1 MTRPGSPTH
10 DIRGALSYNAPMIG
24 WLRQRSMIGGVVFGP
39 PAWLPSRIENTFHP
53 APDPAHSSSPP
64 ANADTAD
71 PFTPEDIPPSPAF
84 RNQKSTIQ
92 NPEIAPPP
100 FHHLPHNRRDLAT
113 LLESLQI
120 TRTSSVIPALAD
132 QLRHLGAGDV
142 RPRFLLLNLLPTQ
155 PEFSLG
161 PALTRIAL
169 DDLRTGLHALHHI
182 LRPRHLLVVID
193 RHDAA
198 TRRTWK
204 RVAYERRFPID
215 IRLLLNRYPQAH
227 PTILLRTLW
236 GKRLQADAL
245 PSRFNRLVLDAVTP
259 WALGRYLRT
268 RQPLSDRPVQLFLQ
282 DSCGNAARLVM
293 AAIGETVAQL
303 CARYHI
309 DLSQKQIILDGMLAG
324 TAATPDSMIR
334 SHTESISLRPLVPP
348 EASTPC
354 ITCGW
359 CVDVCPTAL
368 TPVRLMQLNERIPSG
383 IEIAQ
388 AEAREGGG
396 AAPAGLLRTTQARE
410 SLHCIGCGL
419 CSYVCPT
426 RLPLMRETL
435 ALRLRVL
442 AATRHTPHKAVPPPP
457 GEMP

>member
-1 MTRPGSPTH
+1 
-10 DIRGALSYNAPMIG
+10 MIG
-24 WLRQRSMIGGVVFGP
+24 WLRQRNMSGGVVFGP
-39 PAWLPSRIENTFHP
+39 PAWSPTRIENTFESAEG
-53 APDPAHSSSPP
+53 APTSPSEKADAAEQLTAQNAPP
-64 ANADTAD
+64 A
-71 PFTPEDIPPSPAF
+71 IPAF
-84 RNQKSTIQ
+84 RNQKSNIE

-100 FHHLPHNRRDLAT
+100 FHHLPHNRRDLAL

-120 TRTSSVIPALAD
+120 GRTSTVIAALTD
-132 QLRHLGAGDV
+132 QLRHLGGGIGDV

-155 PEFSLG
+155 PEFLLG
-161 PALTRIAL
+161 AALTRMAL
-169 DDLRTGLHALHHI
+169 DDIRTGLHALYHI

-193 RHDAA
+193 RHDSH

-204 RVAYERRFPID
+204 RVAYERRFPMEV
-215 IRLLLNRYPQAH
+215 RLLLNRYPQAH

-236 GKRLQADAL
+236 GKRLQVDAL
-245 PSRFNRLVLDAVTP
+245 PSRYNRLVIDAVTP

-282 DSCGNAARLVM
+282 EPGKSAARLIM
-293 AAIGETVAQL
+293 ATIGETVAHL

-309 DLSQKQIILDGMLAG
+309 DLSQKQIILDGMLSG
-324 TAATPDSMIR
+324 SAATPDTLIR
-334 SHTESISLRPLVPP
+334 THTESISLRPAGPP
-348 EASTPC
+348 ESSTPC

-383 IEIAQ
+383 VEMAQ
-388 AEAREGGG
+388 GGITSG
-396 AAPAGLLRTTQARE
+396 GSAAGLLRTSQARE
-410 SLHCIGCGL
+410 SLHCIACGL

-442 AATRHTPHKAVPPPP
+442 SATGARHGPSKTTPPAAQSPPPA
-457 GEMP
+457 GGMP